1 MDAPENSVDS
11 PRRRPIRLVTVLLVV
26 LIVVLGYALSEKQ
39 RRTARLQAALTDYRA
54 QSHGEMVQV
63 LGGWAPLAWPD
74 DTPLD
79 EVIEEIRAIVGR
91 RSPSLFKDAPIYV
104 DPDALRQAGKTLKS
118 AVKAPPS
125 DDDGELTFR
134 QKLRAVF
141 EPMGLA
147 CRVKD
152 GSIVITSRGSADEP
166 TEGESSR

>member
-1 MDAPENSVDS
+1 MDASENSADS
-11 PRRRPIRLVTVLLVV
+11 PRRRPIRLVTVLL
-26 LIVVLGYALSEKQ
+26 LITIVVLGYALSKQQ

-63 LGGWAPLAWPD
+63 LGGWAELDWPD

-79 EVIEEIRAIVGR
+79 EVIEAIRAIMSR
-91 RSPSLFKDAPIYV
+91 RSSTLSKGAPIYV

-125 DDDGELTFR
+125 DDDGELTLR

-152 GSIVITSRGSADEP
+152 GAIVITSRESADES